1 MIAFL
6 AMRMPEKNVPGLGV
20 APASI
25 PPALISETTETR
37 QGAPPQPEDVQE
49 VFQPTAQGDKHP
61 LWKRTLDI
69 GCIILAL
76 PILIPLMSGI
86 ALLIFIVSPGPVFYL
101 QERIGYRG
109 RRFICIKFRTMKNK
123 AEVGTH
129 QQHLAELM
137 RSNRPMVKLDA
148 SDPRVIPLGRLLRCT
163 GLDELPQLLNVLGG
177 QMSLVGPRP
186 CLPYEYDDYLP
197 EEKRRFE
204 SWPGLTGLW
213 QVSGKN
219 NTTFSE
225 MIALDIK
232 YAQIQSLR
240 TDLRIMFKTAPV
252 LVRQVREARARRRAA
267 AQAADSAAA
276 IAPAPIS
283 VTGAET
289 GGRLRGAELARY
301 R

>member
-1 MIAFL
+1 
-6 AMRMPEKNVPGLGV
+6 MRVPEKEVPGLGGQV
-20 APASI
+20 PRASI
-25 PPALISETTETR
+25 RSARVLGTKAREQGVQ
-37 QGAPPQPEDVQE
+37 QGAADVQE
-49 VFQPTAQGDKHP
+49 AFQPTPQGDKHP
-61 LWKRTLDI
+61 LWKRTLDL

-123 AEVGTH
+123 AEVDTH
-129 QQHLAELM
+129 KQHLAELM
-137 RSNRPMVKLDA
+137 RSNRPMVKMDA
-148 SDPRVIPLGRLLRCT
+148 GDPRVIPLGRLLRCT
-163 GLDELPQLLNVLGG
+163 GLDELPQLLNVLGA

-240 TDLRIMFKTAPV
+240 TDLRIMFKTVPA
-252 LVRQVREARARRRAA
+252 LVRQVRDARARRRAA
-267 AQAADSAAA
+267 AQAVDSATTPK
-276 IAPAPIS
+276 PALHERQASI
-283 VTGAET
+283 
-289 GGRLRGAELARY
+289 
-301 R
+301 

>member
-1 MIAFL
+1 
-6 AMRMPEKNVPGLGV
+6 MRVPEKEVPGLGGQV
-20 APASI
+20 PRASI
-25 PPALISETTETR
+25 RSARVLGTKAREQGVQ
-37 QGAPPQPEDVQE
+37 QGAADVQE
-49 VFQPTAQGDKHP
+49 AFQPTPQGDKHP
-61 LWKRTLDI
+61 LWKRTLDL

-123 AEVGTH
+123 AEVDTH
-129 QQHLAELM
+129 KQHLAELM
-137 RSNRPMVKLDA
+137 RSNRPMVKMDA
-148 SDPRVIPLGRLLRCT
+148 GDPRVIPLGRLLRCT
-163 GLDELPQLLNVLGG
+163 GLDELPQLLNVLGA

-219 NTTFSE
+219 HTTFSE

-240 TDLRIMFKTAPV
+240 TDLRIMFKTVPA
-252 LVRQVREARARRRAA
+252 LVRQVRDARARHRTA
-267 AQAADSAAA
+267 AQTVDSATTPK
-276 IAPAPIS
+276 PALHERQASI
-283 VTGAET
+283 
-289 GGRLRGAELARY
+289 
-301 R
+301 

>member
-1 MIAFL
+1 MMRFL

-20 APASI
+20 PPASLRS
-25 PPALISETTETR
+25 ALTSETTETR
-37 QGAPPQPEDVQE
+37 QGAPPEPEDVQE
-49 VFQPTAQGDKHP
+49 VFQPTPQGDKHP

-123 AEVGTH
+123 AEVDTH
-129 QQHLAELM
+129 QQHLAQLM
-137 RSNRPMVKLDA
+137 RSNRPMVKMDDD
-148 SDPRVIPLGRLLRCT
+148 DPRVIPLGRLLRCT
-163 GLDELPQLLNVLGG
+163 GLDELPQLLNVLGR

-240 TDLRIMFKTAPV
+240 TDLRIMFKTVPV
-252 LVRQVREARARRRAA
+252 LVRHTRDQFSPRPRGMKAA
-267 AQAADSAAA
+267 SGHFQRN
-276 IAPAPIS
+276 P
-283 VTGAET
+283 V
-289 GGRLRGAELARY
+289 
-301 R
+301 

>member
-6 AMRMPEKNVPGLGV
+6 ALRMPKKNVTGLGV
-20 APASI
+20 PRASKRS
-25 PPALISETTETR
+25 ALTSETTETR
-37 QGAPPQPEDVQE
+37 QGAPLQPEDVQE
-49 VFQPTAQGDKHP
+49 VFQPTPQGDKHP
-61 LWKRTLDI
+61 LWKRTLDL

-123 AEVGTH
+123 AEVDTH
-129 QQHLAELM
+129 KQHLAELM
-137 RSNRPMVKLDA
+137 RSNRPMVKMDA
-148 SDPRVIPLGRLLRCT
+148 GDPRVIPLGRLLRCT
-163 GLDELPQLLNVLGG
+163 GLDELPQLLNVLGA

-240 TDLRIMFKTAPV
+240 TDLRIMFKTVPA

-283 VTGAET
+283 VTGAEA